1 VERPYRSLVLAAQS
15 PDAHAVADAILAPR
29 SKPVLYAKHIA
40 KHKVG
45 LDGRLWRHAKHV
57 VCVYVSSLQQGASVA

>member
-1 VERPYRSLVLAAQS
+1 VLAAQENS
-15 PDAHAVADAILAPR
+15 AHKVAASILGPR

-45 LDGRLWRHAKHV
+45 LNQSLWQGAQHV
-57 VCVYVSSLQQGASVA
+57 VS